1 MTWQLM
7 GQRGRERGAPVA
19 RERECG
25 KGGGA
30 GRSMTVSSS
39 RGPEAGGLKRK
50 VRAPPAEATGSSIQ
64 GPQGRESRGRR
75 ESRLRT
81 DKVRARKR
89 AGEGTKAE
97 GAPGESEKDRKGPR

>member
-1 MTWQLM
+1 MAGDGTA
-7 GQRGRERGAPVA
+7 GQRERCTGRQGEGVW
-19 RERECG
+19 E
-25 KGGGA
+25 GGV

-97 GAPGESEKDRKGPR
+97 GAPGESKKDRKGPR